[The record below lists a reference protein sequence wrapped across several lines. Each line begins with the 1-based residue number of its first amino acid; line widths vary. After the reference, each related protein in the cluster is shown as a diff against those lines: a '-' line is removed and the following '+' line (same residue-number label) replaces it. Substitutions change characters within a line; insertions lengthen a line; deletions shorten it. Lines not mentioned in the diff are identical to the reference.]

1 MFNEYETVII
11 IRPDLDDADTYA
23 IVNKLEGVIT
33 AGGGHLLLRDDWGK
47 KRLAYNIDKH
57 QKGHYV
63 LLNFLANPELIK
75 ELERNIRIEDS
86 VVRFLTVQRG
96 GCADVELRI
105 AQAADQRRLREEA
118 ERARAEAAANGESD
132 FDDEYGDD
140 DDDDDI
146 GVSL

>member
-33 AGGGHLLLRDDWGK
+33 GSGGHLLLRDDWGK
-47 KRLAYNIDKH
+47 KRLAYNINKH

-63 LLNFLANPELIK
+63 LLNFLSSPTLIT

-86 VVRFLTVQRG
+86 LIRFLTVQRG
-96 GCADVELRI
+96 ACADVELRMS
-105 AQAADQRRLREEA
+105 QAADQRRLREEA
-118 ERARAEAAANGESD
+118 ERARAEAAANGEEYEED
-132 FDDEYGDD
+132 FGDD
-140 DDDDDI
+140 DDDDD
-146 GVSL
+146 VVPSL